1 MKAMVLAAGLGTR
14 LRPVTRSVPKPMVP
28 VLNRPVMEHIIRL
41 LARHGFAE
49 VIANIHW
56 YPEVIREYFGDGSS
70 LGIELS
76 YSHEEEL
83 LGTAGGV
90 RHASRFFDGD
100 FLVISGDAM
109 TDIDLAAMRDFHR
122 SHGGIATLAT
132 RRVEDTSEFGV
143 VITDDAGRIQGFQ
156 EKPDPA
162 EALSDLANCG
172 IYMFDREIFDH
183 FPGPG
188 ASKLAA
194 PGHPAG
200 FADWAL
206 DVFPAL
212 LEAGIDFYAH
222 ETDSYWND
230 IGTIN
235 ELVQSN
241 FDGLAGA
248 VDLGLPGTESKPG
261 IRVEGEVE
269 GLGEAE
275 IEGPVLI
282 GDGVRIGSGAQLIG
296 PLVLGDGCSIGAGA
310 GVREAVLLSRSSL
323 ERGAFLAGGLLG
335 PTRDH

>member
-1 MKAMVLAAGLGTR
+1 MRAMVLAAGLGTR

-41 LARHGFAE
+41 LAGHGFTE

-56 YPEVIREYFGDGSS
+56 YPEVIRDYFGDGSR
-70 LGIELS
+70 LGIELT
-76 YSHEEEL
+76 YSPEEEL

-90 RHASRFFDGD
+90 RNASHFFGD
-100 FLVISGDAM
+100 EFLVISGDAM
-109 TDIDLAAMRDFHR
+109 TDLDLAAMRTFHR
-122 SHGGIATLAT
+122 SHDGIATLAT
-132 RRVEDTSEFGV
+132 RQVEDTSEFGV
-143 VITDDAGRIQGFQ
+143 VITDEAGRIQGFQ

-188 ASKLAA
+188 ESKLAE
-194 PGHPAG
+194 PGHPDD
-200 FADWAL
+200 FADWAY
-206 DVFPAL
+206 DVFPRL
-212 LEAGIDFYAH
+212 LDAGIDFYAH
-222 ETDSYWND
+222 QTDAYWND

-241 FDGLAGA
+241 FDGLAGE
-248 VDLGLPGTESKPG
+248 VDLGMPSREIESG
-261 IRVEGEVE
+261 IWVAGDVE
-269 GLGEAE
+269 GLDEAE
-275 IEGPVLI
+275 IDGPVLI

-296 PLVLGDGCSIGAGA
+296 PLVLGEGCSIGAGA

-335 PTRDH
+335 PTRD